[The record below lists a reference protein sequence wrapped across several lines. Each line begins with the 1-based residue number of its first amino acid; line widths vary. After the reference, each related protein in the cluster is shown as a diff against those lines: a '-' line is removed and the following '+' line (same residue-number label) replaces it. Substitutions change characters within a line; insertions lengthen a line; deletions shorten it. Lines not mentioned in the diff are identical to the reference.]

1 MHMKRTS
8 IFLVTLF
15 INMWTWTITSHASEV
30 SQPSANITGIQI
42 FTLEKDVRSLKL
54 SRFLKSH
61 NSPLVPYANL
71 FIEKAE
77 LYDLSD
83 WKLIPAISGVESTF
97 GKHIPKDS
105 FNAWGWAN
113 GAYSFTS
120 WENAIDEVTKTI
132 SQKYIARG
140 LDTPEKMSPVY
151 APPSTTW
158 AGKVRFFMKKMDDFE
173 TPETLNLSI

>member
-1 MHMKRTS
+1 MRRTS

-15 INMWTWTITSHASEV
+15 INMWALTTTSHASEI
-30 SQPSANITGIQI
+30 SQSSAYITDIQI
-42 FTLEKDVRSLKL
+42 FIEEKDERSLKL
-54 SRFLKSH
+54 SQFLKSH
-61 NSPLVPYANL
+61 NSPLVPYADL
-71 FIEKAE
+71 FIKKAE
-77 LYDLSD
+77 EYDLSD
-83 WKLIPAISGVESTF
+83 WKLVPAISGVESTF
-97 GKHIPKDS
+97 GKHIPKNS

-113 GAYSFTS
+113 GAYSFSS

-173 TPETLNLSI
+173 TPETLSLSI